1 MERLRAC
8 DHSHLLHQLTQILQ
22 QIGNLGHSLETVSII
37 FQDFYFLVLFYHT
50 EFMGKREFQT
60 TAVLFSC
67 YYYVSADHVNNLL
80 FANISVCT
88 L

>member
-22 QIGNLGHSLETVSII
+22 QIGNLGHSETVSII

-50 EFMGKREFQT
+50 EFMGKGEFQT

-67 YYYVSADHVNNLL
+67 YCHVSADHVNNLL